1 MVSSGKIAEEY
12 IIRPEFQDKKVLIL
26 ANPAVQENFSSQI
39 FSMSKLSVDPDGL
52 LLSKQCTGRRYLDM
66 LLRIQNNP
74 LKWSDKISRDRI
86 NTIAQRIIS
95 EFYEFQGYR
104 VFANSVNEHDSKD
117 NLDDWIHKTF
127 DNRLII
133 IDEAHSIRNTEEGS
147 PTKLVSM
154 ALEKVI
160 KTANNITLILVE

>member
-1 MVSSGKIAEEY
+1 
-12 IIRPEFQDKKVLIL
+12 
-26 ANPAVQENFSSQI
+26 
-39 FSMSKLSVDPDGL
+39 
-52 LLSKQCTGRRYLDM
+52 M

-74 LKWSDKISRDRI
+74 LKWSDKTSRDRI

-133 IDEAHSIRNTEEGS
+133 IDEAHNIRNPEDGS
-147 PTKLVSM
+147 PTKLASM
-154 ALEKVI
+154 ALERVLKVA
-160 KTANNITLILVE
+160 KNVTLVLLTATPMFDSYDEIIFYFNLF